1 MDLAD
6 LDPDPVVQF
15 CRWKA
20 ELSPRDD
27 SVCLATAS
35 ADGVPNARIVLVKGA
50 ADTGFVFYTNRDSAK
65 GREVAGNPRAT
76 LVFHWDPRSVRVSGR
91 VEPVSDAESD
101 AYWSRRP
108 RGSQLGAWASA
119 QSTVIAD
126 RSVLEDRLASVQAR
140 FAGDEPVPRPPY
152 WGGFRVVPAWIE
164 FWHHRD
170 DRLHDR
176 IRYRLEDGS
185 WVRERLSP

>member
-15 CRWKA
+15 CRWKD

-35 ADGVPNARIVLVKGA
+35 ADGVPNARMVLVKGA
-50 ADTGFVFYTNRDSAK
+50 AETGFVFYTNRSSAK
-65 GREVAGNPRAT
+65 GRELAANPMAA
-76 LVFHWDPRSVRVSGR
+76 LVFHWDPRSVRVAGS
-91 VEPVSDAESD
+91 VEVITDEESD
-101 AYWSRRP
+101 AYWATRP

-119 QSTVIAD
+119 QSEVIAD
-126 RSVLEDRLASVQAR
+126 RALLERRLEEVATR
-140 FAGDEPVPRPPY
+140 HPHDVPRPPF
-152 WGGFRVVPAWIE
+152 WGGYRVVPTTIE

-176 IRYRLEDGS
+176 IRYRRDGDA
-185 WVRERLSP
+185 WARERLSP